1 MRSLSGLYF
10 FLRIVAFLSAYLS
23 QKISHHVFDV
33 WFPLGTV
40 CLITALTI
48 AFIRPY
54 KQTYMNYLD
63 ALLLSNFALLA
74 FVISS
79 EFHVL
84 LAARILFLTPIAMFF
99 MLILRKFQL
108 LINFKALSQKC
119 YNCCRLRA
127 LYSTQTTAE
136 ERQALLI
143 QPT

>member
-1 MRSLSGLYF
+1 M
-10 FLRIVAFLSAYLS
+10 
-23 QKISHHVFDV
+23 KDV
-33 WFPLGTV
+33 WFPVGTV

-54 KQTYMNYLD
+54 KKTYVNYLE
-63 ALLLSNFALLA
+63 ALLLSNLALLG

-79 EFHVL
+79 EFHML

-99 MLILRKFQL
+99 MMILRKFQL

-127 LYSTQTTAE
+127 LFSTQTTAE
-136 ERQALLI
+136 EQQALLI